1 MNKTKER
8 VILHSDA
15 NCFYA
20 SVEMVL
26 NPELRNKAVAVC
38 GSEQERHGIVLAK
51 SEKAKKAGIT
61 TGMPNW
67 KARELCKDLIIVTP
81 HFEYYSKFSKLLHQI
96 YYRYTDY
103 VEPFGLDECWLDVT
117 DCLKRPMEIAE
128 EIRQAVKDELGLT
141 VSIGV
146 SFNKVLAK
154 LGSDLKKP
162 DAITEINRQNFR
174 ERVWNL
180 PCSDLLFCGRSTAEA
195 LRSIGVKTIG
205 ELAEL
210 KPEYMQK
217 RFGKNGMDLWSFANG
232 LDESPVA
239 HKDEVEPPKS
249 IGHGITCVEDIKT
262 IEEAQEVIYTLCQD
276 IGYRLRAEGVRARGV
291 SLCIKDKDLSYQS
304 YRKKLEIATQDE
316 ANIAKV
322 ACEILR
328 EHHDTRRYIR
338 ALTVTAINLEGQ
350 GEAEQIDMFYDYSGI
365 EKKKRLNKTLDSI
378 KSEYG
383 RGAIVP
389 AVVLKGTGKLPK
401 REQGK
406 VLPGGMKRK

>member
-1 MNKTKER
+1 MKER
-8 VILHSDA
+8 AILHSDA

-26 NPELRNKAVAVC
+26 NPELRGKAVAVC
-38 GSEQERHGIVLAK
+38 GSEEERHGIVLAK
-51 SEKAKKAGIT
+51 SERAKRAGIT

-81 HFEYYSKFSKLLHQI
+81 HFEYYSKFSRLLHEI
-96 YYRYTDY
+96 YYRYTDF

-117 DCLKRPMEIAE
+117 NCIKSPMEIAE
-128 EIRQAVKDELGLT
+128 EIRCAVKDELGLT

-162 DAITEINRQNFR
+162 DAITEISKENFR

-180 PCSDLLFCGRSTAEA
+180 PCGDLLYCGRSTAEA
-195 LRSIGVKTIG
+195 LASIGVKTIG

-210 KPEYMQK
+210 KQEYMIAK
-217 RFGKNGMDLWSFANG
+217 FGKNGLELWNYANG
-232 LDESPVA
+232 IDNSPVA
-239 HKDEVEPPKS
+239 HKDEIVPPKS
-249 IGHGITCVEDIKT
+249 IGHGITCVENIKT
-262 IEEAQEVIYTLCQD
+262 TDEAKAVIYTLCQD
-276 IGYRLRAEGVRARGV
+276 IGHRLRAEGVRARGV
-291 SLCIKDKDLSYQS
+291 SLGIKDKDLSYAS
-304 YRKKLEIATQDE
+304 YRKKLEFATQDE

-322 ACEILR
+322 ACEILVQ
-328 EHHDTRRYIR
+328 HHDPRREIR

-350 GEAEQIDMFYDYSGI
+350 DEIEQIDMFFDYGAV
-365 EKKKRLNKTLDSI
+365 ERKKRLNKALDSI
-378 KSEYG
+378 KNEYG

-389 AVVLKGTGKLPK
+389 AVILNEDKIPK
-401 REQGK
+401 KKQGK
-406 VLPGGMKRK
+406 VLPGKMKK